1 MPEGMEYPRDVFER
15 GIVACG
21 LHVGGAKALWDA
33 YTEFERAV
41 LNSLQEMQQNNPEEA
56 AVVQQVWV
64 GGGMEGYDITAF
76 RLHFEGGDLN
86 IGHHFIYF
94 IVFCVQWS
102 SVWEGGETVQA
113 SASSA
118 PHRWDYNRDDD
129 PSIYIEEKL
138 LKKLNQL
145 TYLLS
150 QSLICSEVTCCTTFV
165 AEHTI
170 IL

>member
-64 GGGMEGYDITAF
+64 AF
-76 RLHFEGGDLN
+76 RLKGGYVMYCSDWINNFERGCYD
-86 IGHHFIYF
+86 
-94 IVFCVQWS
+94 
-102 SVWEGGETVQA
+102 T
-113 SASSA
+113 
-118 PHRWDYNRDDD
+118 DYV
-129 PSIYIEEKL
+129 L
-138 LKKLNQL
+138 
-145 TYLLS
+145 
-150 QSLICSEVTCCTTFV
+150 
-165 AEHTI
+165 
-170 IL
+170 